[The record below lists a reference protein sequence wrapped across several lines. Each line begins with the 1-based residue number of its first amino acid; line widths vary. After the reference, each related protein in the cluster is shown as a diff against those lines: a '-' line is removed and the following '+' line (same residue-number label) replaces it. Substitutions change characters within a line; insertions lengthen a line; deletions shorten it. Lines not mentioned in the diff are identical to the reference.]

1 MYNLLQSI
9 LPNDRVLKAL
19 QNTILSELGRLS
31 GKKIFF
37 IESAN
42 FNSETQRWEI
52 QYSEIYP
59 PNFPDYLLY
68 NVRLNF
74 LNFYVTSED
83 IYEWNVSER
92 KLVLDIPNSALQIP
106 EFFVE
111 ETPLGLITENETTG
125 LAYLRALQFPL
136 LCTNKDI
143 LKYFYFYQ
151 ANAPQTLYF
160 DIKHSFLNYVH
171 QLKTTTDT
179 NQRIIDA
186 YYNYFSG
193 SLWVC
198 EPPFLFKRGLVYYLK
213 IKEISKQSEVE
224 QSLELQWAPY
234 LGALSYGYSGGKS
247 YLTNGLPQGSYNYDF
262 VISETTIEPWPTE
275 KIFTIFNWFVEA
287 EYIPQFIT
295 SWSELFKNPSEY
307 TPAISGC
314 NWWLYNKNKLTIKHS
329 DCYSNQNI
337 PGYGN
342 IFFKIQLPD
351 NKHNALKILNI
362 EQTSNDFIYFTFY
375 YFNTA
380 KLPVE
385 YVHLERWRSPGNIE
399 DMGYASIQRTE
410 SSNVYTATFSGTEFT
425 PDQYVRLNI
434 SGGLISSNVFVKIS
448 NPDEILK
455 DIY

>member
-1 MYNLLQSI
+1 MYNLLQNI
-9 LPNDRVLKAL
+9 LPNDKVLKAL
-19 QNTILSELGRLS
+19 QYTVLSELGRLS
-31 GKKIFF
+31 GRKVFF

-42 FNSETQRWEI
+42 FNSETQMWEI
-52 QYSEIYP
+52 YYSEIYP

-83 IYEWNVSER
+83 IYAWNTSER
-92 KLVLDIPNSALQIP
+92 KLILNIPNSMLQIP

-111 ETPLGLITENETTG
+111 ETPLGLTIENETTG

-151 ANAPQTLYF
+151 ANASQTLYS
-160 DIKHSFLNYVH
+160 DIKNSFLNYVH
-171 QLKTTTDT
+171 QLKTTTVT

-193 SLWVC
+193 NLWVC

-213 IKEISKQSEVE
+213 IKEITQQSEVE
-224 QSLELQWAPY
+224 QLLELQWAPY
-234 LGALSYGYSGGKS
+234 IGDLSYGYSGGKS
-247 YLTNGLPQGSYNYDF
+247 YLTDGLPQGSYNYNF
-262 VISETTIEPWPTE
+262 SGLGHGEPWPPE
-275 KIFTIFNWFVEA
+275 KVFTIFNWFVEA

-295 SWSELFKNPSEY
+295 SWSKLFKNSSEY

-314 NWWLYNKNKLTIKHS
+314 NWWLYNKNKLTIKHP

-342 IFFKIQLPD
+342 IFFKIHLPD
-351 NKHNALKILNI
+351 TKHNALKILNI
-362 EQTSNDFIYFTFY
+362 EQMYDGFVRFTFY
-375 YFNTA
+375 YFNTSRYA
-380 KLPVE
+380 VE
-385 YVHLERWRSPGNIE
+385 NVHLEWWRGPGDIE
-399 DMGYASIQRTE
+399 DMGYAPIEKTE
-410 SSNVYTATFSGTEFT
+410 SSNIYTATFSGIGFE
-425 PDQYVRLNI
+425 PEQYVRLNI
-434 SGGLISSNVFVKIS
+434 SGDLISPNVFVKVS
-448 NPDEILK
+448 NPNEILK
-455 DIY
+455 NIY